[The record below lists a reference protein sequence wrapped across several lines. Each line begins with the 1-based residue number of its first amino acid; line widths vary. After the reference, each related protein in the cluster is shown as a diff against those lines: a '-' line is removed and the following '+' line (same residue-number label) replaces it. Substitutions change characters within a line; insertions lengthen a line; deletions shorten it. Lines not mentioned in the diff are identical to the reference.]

1 MSALQKILD
10 CNDLIKLI
18 IEYIPPHPVAI
29 IIKDEFN
36 NSMKNMYI
44 DIDPLLYIDEEPS
57 TLKEIFHF
65 NEDRIYHTKI
75 VAVIRFDN
83 WLKHI
88 NSSIKKRE
96 VFFNS
101 PYQYYIQ
108 ELYDEAIKLY
118 NSFSKI
124 IIDDYRIINEMPYES
139 DDDIY

>member
-29 IIKDEFN
+29 IIEDEFN
-36 NSMKNMYI
+36 NCMKKMSI
-44 DIDPLLYIDEEPS
+44 DIDFSLYTDEEPL

-75 VAVIRFDN
+75 IAVISFDD
-83 WLKHI
+83 WLKHV
-88 NSSIKKRE
+88 NSSIKKRG
-96 VFFNS
+96 VFFYS
-101 PYQYYIQ
+101 PYPYYTGK
-108 ELYDEAIKLY
+108 LYDGAVKLY